1 MLCCAGNSLGM
12 SCDCL
17 GESGAL
23 NEDDL
28 SGAASSIRAEEDEVG
43 REESRALVQ
52 QIRA

>member
-1 MLCCAGNSLGM
+1 MV
-12 SCDCL
+12 L

-23 NEDDL
+23 HEDDL